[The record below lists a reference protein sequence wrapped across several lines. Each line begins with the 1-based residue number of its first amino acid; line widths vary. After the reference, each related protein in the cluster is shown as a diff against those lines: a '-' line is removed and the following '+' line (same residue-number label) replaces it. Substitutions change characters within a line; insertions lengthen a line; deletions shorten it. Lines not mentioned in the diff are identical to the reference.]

1 MLSLPFSLGFGFKAL
16 PLSSCGSEL
25 LLCGAGGSAARLC
38 AAIFCLQT
46 TITNAINID
55 ILDTATSITPPVAIP
70 FIIITI
76 IIILIIV
83 DISVVIVA
91 LTVTSTIRKQVTG
104 ALSNKNLGQKPRL
117 HPKLCEHGMLIQHP
131 MAKNPKHHPGSLKSR
146 KAETSSVRTTNSAP
160 SDITVPLNLW
170 KQEVAILVPAGDP
183 ISDALGLEGLE
194 LGAMCHR
201 LDLSAIRTHGLLP
214 LYRLY

>member
-70 FIIITI
+70 FIIITII

-194 LGAMCHR
+194 LGGRCANPHSR
-201 LDLSAIRTHGLLP
+201 LTSAL